1 MKERISEIQ
10 WLELKISEMKQET
23 EEDDSTTLATKAD
36 ELDKLRYEMETIL
49 QRFIYIKKKKL
60 QSEENLITASNL
72 HQ

>member
-1 MKERISEIQ
+1 
-10 WLELKISEMKQET
+10 MKQET